1 MSTKVT
7 AKLFVINYRSQ
18 QFGNGL
24 MNTKDTETFIVT
36 SKAMPTL
43 KIQPHE
49 SSVGIVNRK
58 LKL

>member
-1 MSTKVT
+1 MNTKVT
-7 AKLFVINYRSQ
+7 EKFV
-18 QFGNGL
+18 
-24 MNTKDTETFIVT
+24 VT
-36 SKAMPTL
+36 SEAMPNL